1 MIIISWLRR
10 SFGIRTNLER
20 LINVWEF
27 LGKELLSNYLQ
38 IDLEEWFM
46 VKMRRAM
53 SKLHGKIKVL
63 G

>member
-53 SKLHGKIKVL
+53 SKVHGKIKVL

>member
-38 IDLEEWFM
+38 ILKSALM
-46 VKMRRAM
+46 VKMRLCPSYM
-53 SKLHGKIKVL
+53 VKLRY
-63 G
+63 

>member
-38 IDLEEWFM
+38 ILKSALM
-46 VKMRRAM
+46 VKMRGAM

>member
-20 LINVWEF
+20 LSNVWE
-27 LGKELLSNYLQ
+27 GKSFCRIIL
-38 IDLEEWFM
+38 DLEEWVM
-46 VKMRRAM
+46 VKMRGAM
-53 SKLHGKIKVL
+53 SKLHGEIKVL

>member
-46 VKMRRAM
+46 VKMRT
-53 SKLHGKIKVL
+53 KLHGKIKVL